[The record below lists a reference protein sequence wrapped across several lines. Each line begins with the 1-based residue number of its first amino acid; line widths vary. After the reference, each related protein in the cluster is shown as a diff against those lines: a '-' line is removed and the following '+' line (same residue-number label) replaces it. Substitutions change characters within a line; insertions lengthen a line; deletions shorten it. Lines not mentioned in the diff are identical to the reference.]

1 MDEMS
6 VLKSFTVAAALL
18 LGLSTLTSA
27 ASRQRDRGA
36 ASYNAYSAY
45 GAQSPTRAPV
55 ATGSYGGYSADPH
68 TRALQELADK
78 YRSGW

>member
-6 VLKSFTVAAALL
+6 VLKSLTVAAALL

-36 ASYNAYSAY
+36 ASYSTYA
-45 GAQSPTRAPV
+45 AQSLTRAP
-55 ATGSYGGYSADPH
+55 APTGSYGGYSADPH
-68 TRALQELADK
+68 TRTLEELADK
-78 YRSGW
+78 YRGGW